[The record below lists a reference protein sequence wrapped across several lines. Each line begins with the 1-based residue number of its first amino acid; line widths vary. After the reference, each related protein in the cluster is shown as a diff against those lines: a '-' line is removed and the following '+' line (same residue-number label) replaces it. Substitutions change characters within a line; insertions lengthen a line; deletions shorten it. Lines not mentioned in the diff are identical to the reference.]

1 MMVDVGEGL
10 GKLRVGGFEDV
21 CILVYVCMYTRV
33 LLLVLQHDLLY

>member
-21 CILVYVCMYTRV
+21 CMYVCMYTRV